1 MQTEFFIRG
10 LSERYVRFVL
20 EKVLKKKV
28 YCVATAK
35 RNLTGNK
42 VNIFDK
48 EFTTPISIKKGQKFL
63 VVSGSEYDY
72 GMLKRV
78 FPFAANVYQAEDIFC
93 QTKWKR
99 QPYKFF
105 FKDTQIAN

>member
-1 MQTEFFIRG
+1 MRTEFFIRG

-20 EKVLKKKV
+20 EKMLKKEI
-28 YCVATAK
+28 CCIATAK
-35 RNLTGNK
+35 RNLKGNK

-48 EFTTPISIKKGQKFL
+48 EFTTPIEIRKGQKFL
-63 VVSGSEYDY
+63 VVGGSEYDY

-78 FPFAANVYQAEDIFC
+78 FPFAATVYQAEDIFC
-93 QTKWKR
+93 QTKWKG

-105 FKDTQIAN
+105 FKDTPIAS